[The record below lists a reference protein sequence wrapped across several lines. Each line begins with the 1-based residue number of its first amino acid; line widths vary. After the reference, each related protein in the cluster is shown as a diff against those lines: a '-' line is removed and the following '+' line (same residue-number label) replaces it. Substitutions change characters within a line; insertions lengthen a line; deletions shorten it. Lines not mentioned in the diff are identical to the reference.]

1 MIVLRTYSNSKRR
14 AETKLNKTLGQM
26 SYSPWNKRTLEEI
39 ANDTP
44 KGKARVKAISSAI
57 QKGGSKESSDPG
69 IKFKEAERLGI
80 QGGRSY
86 SKEVPG
92 YTGKRGAEIARR
104 RKANLERIGTTAK
117 LQQRKSKRI
126 LDTLRGGV
134 PLNTV
139 PVVPKSE
146 TSKLVQRLL
155 KR

>member
-26 SYSPWNKRTLEEI
+26 SYSPFNRKTLEEI

-44 KGKARVKAISSAI
+44 KGKAIVKDIENAI
-57 QKGGSKESSDPG
+57 QKGGSKASNSPE
-69 IKFKEAERLGI
+69 
-80 QGGRSY
+80 
-86 SKEVPG
+86 

-117 LQQRKSKRI
+117 LQQRKSKAI
-126 LDTLRGGV
+126 LNTLRGG
-134 PLNTV
+134 V

-146 TSKLVQRLL
+146 TSKLAQRLL

>member
-26 SYSPWNKRTLEEI
+26 SYSPFNRKTLEEI

-44 KGKARVKAISSAI
+44 KGKAIVKDIEDAI
-57 QKGGSKESSDPG
+57 QKGGSKASNSPG
-69 IKFKEAERLGI
+69 IKFKQAEFLGI
-80 QGGRSY
+80 PRGRAW
-86 SKEVPG
+86 SKEVPE

-117 LQQRKSKRI
+117 LQQRKSKAI
-126 LDTLRGGV
+126 LNTLRGG
-134 PLNTV
+134 V

-146 TSKLVQRLL
+146 TSKLAQRLL

>member
-1 MIVLRTYSNSKRR
+1 MIVLRTFSNSKRR

-44 KGKARVKAISSAI
+44 KGKARVKAIKDSI
-57 QKGGSKESSDPG
+57 QKGGSKASSNPE

-80 QGGRSY
+80 QGGRSW
-86 SKEVPG
+86 SKEVPE
-92 YTGKRGAEIARR
+92 YTGKRGAEIAKRR
-104 RKANLERIGTTAK
+104 QANLERIGTTAK
-117 LQQRKSKRI
+117 LQAKRSKRI
-126 LDTLRGGV
+126 LDSLRGG
-134 PLNTV
+134 V

-146 TSKLVQRLL
+146 TSKLAQRLL